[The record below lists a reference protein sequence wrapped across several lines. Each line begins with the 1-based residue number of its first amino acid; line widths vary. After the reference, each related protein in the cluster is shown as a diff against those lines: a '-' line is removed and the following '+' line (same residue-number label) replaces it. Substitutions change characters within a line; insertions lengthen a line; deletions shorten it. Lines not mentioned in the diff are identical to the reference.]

1 MGRVVGDF
9 QEERFSGLLLD
20 EANRARG
27 DEVGH
32 VSLFLD
38 RRRILE
44 EVALAVSSPRV
55 GVEIDE
61 AAQEAEKVVESVCV
75 RTELRFVA
83 QVPLPDESR
92 AVAVVLQQPGQRMT
106 RRGKSLFECGPHAAE
121 RALEPYALLVSSG
134 DEGGTSWRAQG
145 SRIEV
150 RQPHAILRKAI
161 DVGRPDVRGAIAADV
176 AVADIVRNNQNDIR
190 PPLVARRTLCGRRDP

>member
-1 MGRVVGDF
+1 MGRVVGDL
-9 QEERFSGLLLD
+9 QEERFSGSLLD
-20 EANRARG
+20 EANGLRG
-27 DEVGH
+27 NEVGH

-38 RRRILE
+38 GHRVLE

-61 AAQEAEKVVESVCV
+61 AAQEAEKVVESVRV
-75 RTELRFVA
+75 RAELWFVA

-92 AVAVVLQQPGQRMT
+92 SVAVVLQQLGQRVA
-106 RRGKSLFECGPHAAE
+106 RRGKSLFERGPHAAE
-121 RALEPYALLVSSG
+121 RPLEPYALLVSSG
-134 DEGGTSWRAQG
+134 DEGGTSWRAKG

-150 RQPHAILRKAI
+150 RQLYAILREAI
-161 DVGRPDVRGAIAADV
+161 DVWRPDIRGSIAADV

-190 PPLVARRTLCGRRDP
+190 PPLVACRTLCGRRDP